1 MNRYQRITLH
11 PSVQL
16 AWAMANAEA
25 CASGSSFIELSHFLL
40 AILKIV
46 DNMYDQTADLM
57 QFPPEAHKEI
67 FEAALECRA
76 ALKMTDDEITAARRG
91 IRKLLRAESMPDT
104 FRVLHRSA
112 ESRYLLQKSVNR
124 AFKAG
129 FDEVNLLYVLE
140 ELLLRLPPSLVHF
153 FPEQENTLDFEVS
166 TIESA
171 KHKDKVWDQYSEQT
185 FEPDRHSSTIILD
198 AIGRDLS
205 ALAKAGRLTPVVGRR
220 AEITALAR
228 HLQRTIKRN
237 VVVIGEAG
245 VGKTAIVEGLAQSLA
260 DENAP
265 DFLKALRIVQINVAD
280 LLSGTKYRGELEER
294 VQGLIKEA
302 VGEPNIV
309 IFFDEIHLLMGGSG
323 GGPSD
328 MANILKPALSRED
341 FRCIGATT
349 FDEFEAH
356 IKPDAAFMRRFQILR
371 LDEPTIEE
379 AIEICRKWAS
389 RIERLQQVVFTD
401 DAIISAVELSVK
413 FIRGR
418 SLPDKAID
426 LLENAATFVK
436 ISSLSFSNKLPQNA
450 QPSITGNEIKRVLE
464 EQYDINVTAAE
475 LLDTEHVREV
485 LKSKIIG
492 QEEAINDI
500 CETLTSLA
508 NKHDTEKPLGVL
520 LFAGPT
526 GVGKTLGAE
535 CLARALFDS
544 ESGSLGR
551 FNMSEYKERHELARL
566 IGAPPGFI
574 GHERQ
579 GNLFRYVETHP
590 QGLILLDEVEKAHP
604 EIQDYFLQILDKGE
618 ASDHRGNKVDFK
630 RHLFVLTC
638 NVLSEKSSNV
648 AGFRADNRAKDES
661 NISGV
666 MSLLS
671 QHFRPEFL
679 ARIDQVVVF
688 NKLGEEACEEF
699 IRKQFN
705 LLTEKIE
712 KQFGGIIELT
722 HEAREKIIAACL
734 RQNEGARGFNK
745 IFESLLVSPL
755 IQQLKAEP
763 ADKIN
768 IKWNDTDQSL
778 VFDSEQVDSES
789 FTSSG
794 DVLVSKMTPVPR
806 KDVAMLL
813 IDIVSSSR
821 IVQMEGDS
829 ALMKSVTK
837 LKDAIQTSEQANKMS
852 FLKFT
857 GDGFLAVFDEVI
869 STLDLARSLQSLSSI
884 NSIKLRMVI
893 HYGSVK
899 VAFDGDPVGVEVHRL
914 FRIESLKD
922 ADCVSPVK
930 DGQLLPTHSQ
940 IIITPAALN
949 CLSEDIRLGFEML
962 GQFRL
967 ASFNEHQEIWSEKLI

>member
-67 FEAALECRA
+67 SEVALQCRA

-91 IRKLLRAESMPDT
+91 IRKLLRAETMPDT
-104 FRVLHRSA
+104 FRMLHRSA
-112 ESRYLLQKSVNR
+112 ESRYLLQKSVNK

-129 FDEVNLLYVLE
+129 FDEVSLLYVLE
-140 ELLLRLPPSLVHF
+140 ELLMRLPPSIAHF

-166 TIESA
+166 TVESA
-171 KHKDKVWDQYSEQT
+171 KHKDKVWDQYYEQT
-185 FEPDRHSSTIILD
+185 LEPDKHSSTIILD

-302 VGEPNIV
+302 IEEPNIV
-309 IFFDEIHLLMGGSG
+309 IFFDEIHLLMGGG
-323 GGPSD
+323 GSPSD

-356 IKPDAAFMRRFQILR
+356 IKPDSAFMRRFQILR
-371 LDEPTIEE
+371 LDEPTKEE

-401 DAIISAVELSVK
+401 DAITSAVELSAK

-450 QPSITGNEIKRVLE
+450 QPCITGNEIKRVLE
-464 EQYDINVTAAE
+464 EQYDINISAAE
-475 LLDTEHVREV
+475 LLDTERVREV
-485 LKSKIIG
+485 LQSEILG

-508 NKHDTEKPLGVL
+508 NKQDTGKPLGVL

-544 ESGSLGR
+544 DGGSLGR

-574 GHERQ
+574 GHDRQ

-590 QGLILLDEVEKAHP
+590 QGLILLDEIEKAHP

-648 AGFRADNRAKDES
+648 AGFRADNKAKDES
-661 NISGV
+661 NASGI

-688 NKLGEEACEEF
+688 NKLGEEACKEF
-699 IRKQFN
+699 VKKQFN

-712 KQFGGIIELT
+712 KQFGAIIELT
-722 HEAREKIIAACL
+722 HEAREKVIASCL

-755 IQQLKAEP
+755 LQQLKAEP
-763 ADKIN
+763 PDKIG
-768 IKWNDTDQSL
+768 ITWDDTDQSL
-778 VFDSEQVDSES
+778 VFHKSLIDSES

-794 DVLVSKMTPVPR
+794 DVLVSKMTPAPR

-829 ALMKSVTK
+829 ALMKSVMK
-837 LKDAIQTSEQANKMS
+837 LKDAIQTSELANKMS

-857 GDGFLAVFDEVI
+857 GDGFLAVFDEVT
-869 STLDLARSLQSLSSI
+869 SAVDLARSLQSFSST
-884 NSIKLRMVI
+884 NPIKLRIVI

-930 DGQLLPTHSQ
+930 EGQLLPKDSQ
-940 IIITPAALN
+940 IVITPSALN
-949 CLSEDIRLGFEML
+949 CLSEDIRSGFEML

-967 ASFNEHQEIWSEKLI
+967 ASFDEHQEIWSEKII